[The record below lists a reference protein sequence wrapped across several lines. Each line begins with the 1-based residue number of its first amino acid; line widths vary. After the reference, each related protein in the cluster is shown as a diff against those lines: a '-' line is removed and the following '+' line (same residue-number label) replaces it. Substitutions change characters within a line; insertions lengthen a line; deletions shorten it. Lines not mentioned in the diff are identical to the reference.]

1 MTGETSHA
9 RLVPFAL
16 AAIATLLA
24 TACAGG
30 GVPAASTAATPSL
43 AAASDAATGPASL
56 NGTYRFTLTQ
66 EDAEKAG
73 DPEAEV
79 EGAYPHTDT
88 ITLKDGEL
96 EGGCFGAA
104 GGTYT
109 VVGDRIT
116 FHSIEYD
123 SEATATF
130 SRDADG
136 SLRLTPDASMPPGDA
151 FTCFGK
157 PWTKIE

>member
-1 MTGETSHA
+1 MTATRSHA
-9 RLVPFAL
+9 PLVPFAL
-16 AAIATLLA
+16 GAIATLLA

-30 GVPAASTAATPSL
+30 VPAANTTATPSL
-43 AAASDAATGPASL
+43 AAASVAATGPASL

-73 DPEAEV
+73 YPEADV
-79 EGAYPHTDT
+79 EGAYPQTNT
-88 ITLKDGEL
+88 ITLKDGDL

-116 FHSIEYD
+116 FHSIQYD

-130 SRDADG
+130 TRDADG
-136 SLRLTPDASMPPGDA
+136 SLRLTADASMPPGEA

-157 PWTKIE
+157 PWTKIA